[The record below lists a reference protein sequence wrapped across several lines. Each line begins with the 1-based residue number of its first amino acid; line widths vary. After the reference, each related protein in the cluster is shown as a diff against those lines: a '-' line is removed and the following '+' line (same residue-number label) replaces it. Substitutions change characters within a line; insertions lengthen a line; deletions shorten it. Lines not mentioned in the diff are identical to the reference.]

1 MQFLLVQWD
10 EYEYECVKEMK
21 RHRPQI
27 LATAKVKR
35 ERVAWP
41 GRSGMVWVEFD
52 DQKPLSEAL
61 W

>member
-10 EYEYECVKEMK
+10 EYECVKEMK
-21 RHRPQI
+21 HHRPQV
-27 LATAKVKR
+27 LAMAKVKR
-35 ERVAWP
+35 ERVARP
-41 GRSGMVWVEFD
+41 GRSGMVRVEFD